1 VILLASISRPGILAL
16 SSEFKWSEHSLQ
28 ASSPLTEK
36 MHKISGVW
44 TSLLIEDEGT
54 KEDLS
59 QKLCCFGLSKKLLA
73 SAVHTLTCTD

>member
-1 VILLASISRPGILAL
+1 
-16 SSEFKWSEHSLQ
+16 
-28 ASSPLTEK
+28 